1 MMDYSSRTVTL
12 GNLVKHMKK
21 GKYSFDS
28 PLQRRENQW
37 NRLQKSELVDSVLRS
52 YPLDP
57 IRAIKQEDGILDVI
71 DGKQRATTI
80 RQYLD
85 DEFSLSKSLED
96 VVIEESIYQIAGKK
110 FSKLDEVVQDKIK
123 GYEIQVYIF
132 TDCTE
137 KDVREMFR
145 RQNNGSALRPSQ
157 KLTAYQTSE
166 LNSIIY
172 DLSSHDLF
180 KKVLSPNQ
188 INKDV
193 HKDII
198 RETLMLSEASKD
210 NELTSFRIKDMNNF
224 VIVYGENINN
234 EKVEL
239 IKQALDRLDEAF
251 DETVKIPKTS
261 LSFIIYSMMRA
272 IKDHKSTQK
281 LVDEI
286 NSFIDN
292 YDSNEEYKQ
301 YCAQGTSS
309 NFNITGR
316 MEYWRKIVKEL

>member
-1 MMDYSSRTVTL
+1 MDYSSRTVTL

-37 NRLQKSELVDSVLRS
+37 NRLQKSELLDSVLRS

-57 IRAIKQEDGILDVI
+57 IRAIKQKDGILDVI

-85 DEFSLSKSLED
+85 DEFSLSKSLEE
-96 VVIEESIYQIAGKK
+96 VVIDENTYQIAGKK
-110 FSKLDEVVQDKIK
+110 FSKLDEVVQEKIK
-123 GYEIQVYIF
+123 GYEIQVYTF

-166 LNSIIY
+166 LNTIIY
-172 DLSSHDLF
+172 DLSSHDFF

-193 HKDII
+193 HKDIV
-198 RETLMLSEASKD
+198 RETLMLSEVSKD

-224 VIVYGENINN
+224 VIEYGEKINN
-234 EKVEL
+234 EKIDL
-239 IKQALDRLDEAF
+239 IKQALDRLNEEF
-251 DETVKIPKTS
+251 NETVKIPKTS
-261 LSFIIYSMMRA
+261 LSFIIYSMMRV

-281 LVDEI
+281 LIDKI

-301 YCAQGTSS
+301 YCTQGTSS
-309 NFNITGR
+309 NANITGR
-316 MEYWRKIVKEL
+316 MDYWRNIIREL